1 MWTLFSPYTF
11 LLGIEVRLPGL
22 HMLSPLAAAGSEQP
36 EYNGKD
42 GELRELVVKMETAHG
57 TFRGGN

>member
-1 MWTLFSPYTF
+1 
-11 LLGIEVRLPGL
+11 
-22 HMLSPLAAAGSEQP
+22 MLSPLAAAGSEQP